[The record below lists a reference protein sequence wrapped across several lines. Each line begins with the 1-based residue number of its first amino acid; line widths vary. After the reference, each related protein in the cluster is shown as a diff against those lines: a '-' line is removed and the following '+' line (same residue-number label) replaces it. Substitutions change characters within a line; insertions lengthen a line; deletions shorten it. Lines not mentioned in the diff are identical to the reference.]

1 MKKITLIFT
10 LLLPLTLSAQ
20 EFDFVLEPQAFPVT
34 MESGWQPW
42 SPWVGGFNNSIPV
55 LADIDADGDQD
66 FFLGNREGY
75 VAYWDNSGSEIIP
88 DFKFVTNEL

>member
-1 MKKITLIFT
+1 MRKLAVIFVIFI
-10 LLLPLTLSAQ
+10 PLTVFAQ
-20 EFDFVLEPQAFPVT
+20 GVDFRWEPEAFPI
-34 MESGWQPW
+34 EINGWQPW
-42 SPWVGGFNNSIPV
+42 SPWVGGYNNSIPV
-55 LADIDADGDQD
+55 LADIDSDGDQD